1 MLQCVCVCARACQ
14 HFTPHPS
21 LSLLLLFSYKS
32 QCLFLKE
39 CDDVQTRIA
48 EAPPGQSEQMD
59 PTPTAEALAPAV
71 ALVEEAIAL
80 VATVEGFPTCIAAQ

>member
-1 MLQCVCVCARACQ
+1 M
-14 HFTPHPS
+14 
-21 LSLLLLFSYKS
+21 
-32 QCLFLKE
+32 
-39 CDDVQTRIA
+39 QTRIA

>member
-1 MLQCVCVCARACQ
+1 
-14 HFTPHPS
+14 
-21 LSLLLLFSYKS
+21 LLLFSYKS